1 VARRLTSTL
10 HTESFNPQKEI
21 HTMAKLSIGF
31 GVVLILLGIG
41 GFMATGKLYPTALI
55 ATWFVLALAVAGS
68 LALTQNVKRRK
79 LWMHTAAGLGVLGFL
94 GAAIRAIIVIVEAH
108 GALTQ
113 VQAIAVWDQMVMA
126 LICLAFVLLCLYSF
140 IAARR
145 SGKIAA

>member
-1 VARRLTSTL
+1 
-10 HTESFNPQKEI
+10 
-21 HTMAKLSIGF
+21 MAKLSIGF

-55 ATWFVLALAVAGS
+55 PTWFGLALAVAGS

-113 VQAIAVWDQMVMA
+113 FFDVGITPGDGGLITHSLSTA
-126 LICLAFVLLCLYSF
+126 LIGKDGRVRAWYPTNEWTPAEVLAAMKS
-140 IAARR
+140 AA
-145 SGKIAA
+145 AA

>member
-1 VARRLTSTL
+1 
-10 HTESFNPQKEI
+10 
-21 HTMAKLSIGF
+21 MAKLTIGF
-31 GVVLILLGIG
+31 GLVLIMLGIW
-41 GFMATGKLYPTALI
+41 GFVATGGASAHSSTLFP
-55 ATWFVLALAVAGS
+55 TWFGLALAVAGS